1 FGYGYLTHRS
11 QLEPPVWL
19 VYWAFRLMVGIG
31 SFLMLYLVVALWL
44 QRRDKLATMRWMLWL
59 GVAAVPMVYVAGQ
72 AGWVVAEVGRQPWA
86 IYELLPVQAAVSQL
100 PVANIMVTFFL
111 FLLVFTLL
119 LAAEVGIMCKAIS
132 RHTAA

>member
-1 FGYGYLTHRS
+1 
-11 QLEPPVWL
+11 
-19 VYWAFRLMVGIG
+19 MVGIG
-31 SFLMLYLVVALWL
+31 SFLMLSLVVALWL